1 MILTIS
7 FAGQAQKLANSQTM
21 SSKDYAVQQAKYKL
35 SNATEHL
42 EVWTYFMKIQLNNV
56 MLKIFKWIFLSIL
69 NWSIFQKKSNWIF
82 KE

>member
-7 FAGQAQKLANSQTM
+7 FAGQAQNLANNQNM

-42 EVWTYFMKIQLNNV
+42 EV
-56 MLKIFKWIFLSIL
+56 
-69 NWSIFQKKSNWIF
+69 
-82 KE
+82 